1 MVRRKSLL
9 IGCNYEGTA
18 NQLKGCRQDVENV
31 AEFLSYR
38 GYGNSPRDQVI
49 LTDAAD
55 INSPYFPNGH
65 NIIAAI
71 DWLVSEPGYV
81 CRRYLVCSHTGDL
94 DTRFNHRE
102 DMLTASKDMLFLPL

>member
-38 GYGNSPRDQVI
+38 GYGNEQRDQVI
-49 LTDAAD
+49 LTDAND
-55 INSPYFPNGH
+55 PNSPFFPNGH
-65 NIIAAI
+65 NILAAI

-81 CRRYLVCSHTGDL
+81 PLSASICPRVCSSSVGHA
-94 DTRFNHRE
+94 
-102 DMLTASKDMLFLPL
+102 ASSTTVVGVVLVN